1 MTEKESQTRFN
12 FFRAGGVEQLSVAD
26 GNDFAAV
33 EALDPKLWAALS
45 MPTEGVDF
53 DARTLALVDSDKDG
67 RIRVPEI
74 KAAVAFAREHFADF
88 SSFFPGKTSFPL
100 SALKKDSPLAPTAAT
115 LADADG
121 NVSLDAARKAAAD
134 FAARPFNGDGLLTPA
149 SVEGDAVAA
158 LIADILAV
166 RGGTPDDASVPAIS
180 PADADA
186 FAADA
191 ASALA
196 WREKA
201 EADADAIFPL
211 GDATADAFA
220 AIEAVRAKAEDFF
233 ARCRL
238 AAYEPANADRLNASA
253 DDIAGLAQ
261 DALTA
266 DASAAFPLAR
276 VAAAAGVPALPL
288 ENGVNPAWAD
298 ALRALRDA
306 ALVPALEL
314 PAKTESM
321 TETQWRGLLAKFS
334 AHAAWTAAKPQ
345 GKIADLPVARLREI
359 AGTDVAAALAP
370 LFARDA
376 AEAPTRRALEDVE
389 RLCLYS
395 GHLTSLLRNYV
406 SFADF
411 YALSPDTIFLAG
423 RLFID
428 GRECALC
435 VRVKDAASHAALAAK
450 SECFIAYCRCARKS
464 DGATMTIAAVL
475 GDGDADFLSVG
486 RNGVFVDKSGN
497 DWDATVEKILEQP
510 ISLRQAVWAPYR
522 KLVRFIETQ
531 VANFAAAREKKVDAD
546 LSGGVGKVATTAG
559 APAAGTAAKPAFDI
573 GKFVGIFAAIGLALG
588 AIGAA
593 VAALGSAF
601 LALPWW
607 QMPLAILGLLVL
619 ISAPSV
625 VITAMKLRRR
635 SLAPILDANSW
646 AVNARAKINIALGKA
661 YTKMPCRPKS
671 SRFVGDDPYAS
682 GCGKTRGIVVVLL
695 ALIVVGLVA
704 GVLLKRRLDADAAA
718 AEAEAVPAQTETAAA
733 APAEQQ

>member
-1 MTEKESQTRFN
+1 MTTEKKSQTRFN

-26 GNDFAAV
+26 GNDLAAV
-33 EALDPKLWAALS
+33 SELDPKLWVALS

-74 KAAVAFAREHFADF
+74 RAAVAFAREHFADF

-100 SALKKDSPLAPTAAT
+100 SALKKDSPLAATAAT

-121 NVSLDAARKAAAD
+121 NVALEAARKAAAD

-149 SVEGDAVAA
+149 SAEGDAVAA
-158 LIADILAV
+158 ALIADVLAV
-166 RGGTPDDASVPAIS
+166 RGGVPDDAGVPAVS
-180 PADADA
+180 PADAEA
-186 FAADA
+186 FAAEA
-191 ASALA
+191 AAALA

-211 GDATADAFA
+211 GEKTAAAFA
-220 AIEAVRAKAEDFF
+220 AIEAVRAKVEDFF
-233 ARCRL
+233 ARSRL
-238 AAYEPANADRLNASA
+238 AAYEPANAEKLNASA
-253 DDIAGLAQ
+253 DDVALLARG
-261 DALTA
+261 ALTPA
-266 DASAAFPLAR
+266 ASAAFPLAR
-276 VAAAAGVPALPL
+276 IAATTGVPALPL
-288 ENGVNPAWAD
+288 ESGVNPAWAD

-306 ALVPALEL
+306 ALAPALGL
-314 PAKTESM
+314 PAKTDSM
-321 TETQWRGLLAKFS
+321 TETRWRELLAKFS

-376 AEAPTRRALEDVE
+376 AEAPTRRALEDAE

-423 RLFID
+423 RLFLD

-450 SECFIAYCRCARKS
+450 SECFIAYCKCTRKS

-475 GDGDADFLSVG
+475 GDGDADSLSVG
-486 RNGVFVDKSGN
+486 RNGVFVDKRGN

-522 KLVRFIETQ
+522 KLVRFVETQ
-531 VANFAAAREKKVDAD
+531 IANFAAAREKKVDAD
-546 LSGGVGKVATTAG
+546 LSGGVGKVAATAD
-559 APAAGTAAKPAFDI
+559 APAAKPAFDI

-593 VAALGSAF
+593 LAALGTAF
-601 LALPWW
+601 LALAWW
-607 QMPLAILGLLVL
+607 QMPLALLGVLVL

-635 SLAPILDANSW
+635 SLGPILDANSW
-646 AVNARAKINIALGKA
+646 AINAHTKINIALGKA
-661 YTKMPCRPKS
+661 YTSMPSKPKGS
-671 SRFVGDDPYAS
+671 KLVGRDPYGE
-682 GCGKTRGIVVVLL
+682 GCGKTRGIVVALLVLL
-695 ALIVVGLVA
+695 AVGIVA

-718 AEAEAVPAQTETAAA
+718 AEAVPAQTEEASA
-733 APAEQQ
+733 APELNN

>member
-1 MTEKESQTRFN
+1 MTTEKKSQTRFN

-26 GNDFAAV
+26 GNDLAAV
-33 EALDPKLWAALS
+33 AELDPKLWVALS

-74 KAAVAFAREHFADF
+74 RAAVAFAREHFADF

-100 SALKKDSPLAPTAAT
+100 SALKKDSPLAATAAT

-121 NVSLDAARKAAAD
+121 NVALEAARKAAAD

-149 SVEGDAVAA
+149 SAEGDAVAA
-158 LIADILAV
+158 ALIADVLAV
-166 RGGTPDDASVPAIS
+166 RGGAPDDAGVPAVS
-180 PADADA
+180 PADAEA
-186 FAADA
+186 FAAEA
-191 ASALA
+191 AAALA

-201 EADADAIFPL
+201 EADAEAIFPL
-211 GDATADAFA
+211 GEKTAAAFA
-220 AIEAVRAKAEDFF
+220 AIEAVRAKVEDFF
-233 ARCRL
+233 ARSRL
-238 AAYEPANADRLNASA
+238 AAYEPANAEKLNASA
-253 DDIAGLAQ
+253 DDVALLARG
-261 DALTA
+261 ALTPA
-266 DASAAFPLAR
+266 ASAAFPLAR
-276 VAAAAGVPALPL
+276 IAAATGVPALPL
-288 ENGVNPAWAD
+288 ESGVNPAWAD

-314 PAKTESM
+314 PAKTDSM
-321 TETQWRGLLAKFS
+321 TETRWRELLAKFS

-370 LFARDA
+370 LFTRDA
-376 AEAPTRRALEDVE
+376 AEAPTRRALEDAE

-423 RLFID
+423 RLFLD

-450 SECFIAYCRCARKS
+450 SECFIAYCKCTRKS
-464 DGATMTIAAVL
+464 DGAKMTIAAVL
-475 GDGDADFLSVG
+475 GDGDADSLSVG
-486 RNGVFVDKSGN
+486 RNGVFVDKRGN

-522 KLVRFIETQ
+522 KLVRFVETQ
-531 VANFAAAREKKVDAD
+531 IANFAAAREKKVDAD
-546 LSGGVGKVATTAG
+546 LSGGVGKVAATAD
-559 APAAGTAAKPAFDI
+559 APAAKPAFDI

-593 VAALGSAF
+593 LAALGTAF
-601 LALPWW
+601 LALSWW
-607 QMPLAILGLLVL
+607 QMPLALLGVLVL

-635 SLAPILDANSW
+635 SLGPILDANSW
-646 AVNARAKINIALGKA
+646 AINAHTKINIALGKA
-661 YTKMPCRPKS
+661 YTSMPSKPKGS
-671 SRFVGDDPYAS
+671 KLVGRDPYGE
-682 GCGKTRGIVVVLL
+682 GCGKTRGIVVALLVLL
-695 ALIVVGLVA
+695 AVGIVA

-718 AEAEAVPAQTETAAA
+718 AEAVPAQTEEVSA
-733 APAEQQ
+733 APELNN